1 MSAEPELLILSTT
14 PPEAAMHAFG
24 VIAPRLSALLPY
36 AEVEH
41 VGSTAVPGCIGKG
54 DVDVLVRVL
63 ATDFATAAAALDAL
77 LTRSVRNDANDSYVE
92 YDWRQEG
99 VAASVQLVV
108 AGSFLDGR
116 FHGLKR
122 VLLSDPGAIERYNA
136 LKASCA
142 GVSMDVYRER
152 KRELIDELL
161 AGMDV
166 GLDASVCPGVH
177 A

>member
-1 MSAEPELLILSTT
+1 MSAEPELLILSGT
-14 PPEAAMHAFG
+14 PPEEAMRAFG
-24 VIAPRLSALLPY
+24 VIARRLSALLPY
-36 AEVEH
+36 VEVEH

-63 ATDFATAAAALDAL
+63 ATDFVTAVAALDAL
-77 LTRSVRNDANDSYVE
+77 LARSVRNDATDSYVE
-92 YDWRQEG
+92 YDWRQDG
-99 VAASVQLVV
+99 VSASVQVVV

-122 VLLSDPGAIERYNA
+122 VLLSDPVAVERYNS
-136 LKASCA
+136 LKADCA

-161 AGMDV
+161 AGRDR
-166 GLDASVCPGVH
+166 GLDATVRPGVH
-177 A
+177 E